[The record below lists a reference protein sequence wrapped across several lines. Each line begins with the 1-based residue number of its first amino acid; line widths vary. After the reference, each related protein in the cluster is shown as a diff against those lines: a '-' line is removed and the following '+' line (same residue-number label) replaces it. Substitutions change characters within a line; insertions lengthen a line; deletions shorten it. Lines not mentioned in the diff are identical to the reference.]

1 MGSIGA
7 VKFLKVI
14 KNLEKIL
21 AVELLCSAQAIDFL
35 RPLKSSKK
43 IEKCHK
49 LIRSKVDYAL
59 KDRIFYDDI
68 REATKLIKS
77 GKLVEQIK

>member
-1 MGSIGA
+1 M
-7 VKFLKVI
+7 
-14 KNLEKIL
+14 
-21 AVELLCSAQAIDFL
+21 
-35 RPLKSSKK
+35 KSSKK

-59 KDRIFYDDI
+59 KDRIFHDDI

-77 GKLVEQIK
+77 GKLVELTK